1 MRILHEAVKREPDV
15 LPAPGLAEGSGRHL
29 ADGGQSAGEMLIA
42 VRVSDP
48 DVVAELKRRPAGAE
62 RDGFIAA
69 ALRVGVLALR
79 SAGGTIDTDA
89 VRHAGDKLLGDLRET
104 LAERARSL
112 TSDLGTA
119 LTQYFDPRTGL
130 MSQKLDHL
138 VKDGGQID
146 QVLERTLRA
155 HVGDESVLARTL
167 AAHVGEGSALFRM
180 LSPDQANGLK
190 RQIEQALDGALR
202 AQSAEVLRQF
212 SLDHKD
218 SALSRLVSEMKDS
231 QGLLSRD
238 LKAQVELATREFS
251 LDHEQSALSRL
262 QKTVLGAVQELT
274 RNHAEFQ
281 GDVRARLAALDARR
295 GEAARST
302 RHGGEFE
309 EALGQLLAT
318 ESQRVGDVHQAVGAT
333 TGAVRNCKVGDHI
346 VAMGRESAAPGALL
360 VFEAKENRACDLRA
374 AIAEIEVAR
383 KNRQAQVGVFVF
395 SARTAPEG
403 LEPLA
408 RYGEDIVVVWD
419 PEDEATDLHVRCAYS
434 MARGMATRLASASA
448 ASHEALSEIDL
459 ATRGIEKQLQ
469 YLDDVARMAG
479 TVKNNGEKILQRME
493 RMREQLAG
501 DVERLDEQL
510 RALRS
515 APG

>member
-1 MRILHEAVKREPDV
+1 M
-15 LPAPGLAEGSGRHL
+15 
-29 ADGGQSAGEMLIA
+29 
-42 VRVSDP
+42 
-48 DVVAELKRRPAGAE
+48 VAELRRRPAGAE
-62 RDGFIAA
+62 RDGFVAA

-79 SAGGTIDTDA
+79 SAGGSLDADTI
-89 VRHAGDKLLGDLRET
+89 RQAGDKLVGELRET

-218 SALSRLVSEMKDS
+218 SALSRLIAEVKDS

-238 LKAQVELATREFS
+238 LKAQVEAATREFS

-262 QKTVLGAVQELT
+262 QKTVLGGQRADPQPRRVPG
-274 RNHAEFQ
+274 R
-281 GDVRARLAALDARR
+281 RARTAGGARRAARRAALDPARR
-295 GEAARST
+295 RVRGGAGAAPV
-302 RHGGEFE
+302 G
-309 EALGQLLAT
+309 
-318 ESQRVGDVHQAVGAT
+318 ESQRLGTHQAVGAT
-333 TGAVRNCKVGDHI
+333 TGAIRSNKVGDHV
-346 VAMGRESAAPGALL
+346 VAWDARARAWLAL
-360 VFEAKENRACDLRA
+360 VFEAKENRSCDRA
-374 AIAEIEVAR
+374 PR
-383 KNRQAQVGVFVF
+383 SPR
-395 SARTAPEG
+395 SRWPARTASRSG
-403 LEPLA
+403 CCVLGADRA
-408 RYGEDIVVVWD
+408 RRARAARPPRRGHRGRVGSRGRGAD
-419 PEDEATDLHVRCAYS
+419 PAALRLQHG
-434 MARGMATRLASASA
+434 ARARPRPAPA
-448 ASHEALSEIDL
+448 ASGGALRGS
-459 ATRGIEKQLQ
+459 TRHPRGRETLSTSRT
-469 YLDDVARMAG
+469 ARMAG
-479 TVKNNGEKILQRME
+479 TVKNNGEKIRDGAQ
-493 RMREQLAG
+493 REQLAA
-501 DVERLDEQL
+501 DVERIDEQV
-510 RALRS
+510 RAPRRAS
-515 APG
+515 

>member
-1 MRILHEAVKREPDV
+1 MRIAHEVVKREIDV
-15 LPAPGLAEGSGRHL
+15 PPASALAEGSGRH
-29 ADGGQSAGEMLIA
+29 QSDSGEMLIA

-48 DVVAELKRRPAGAE
+48 DVVAELRRRPSGAE
-62 RDGFIAA
+62 RDGFVAA

-79 SAGGTIDTDA
+79 SAGGALDADT
-89 VRHAGDKLLGDLRET
+89 VRQAGDKLLGELRET

-119 LTQYFDPRTGL
+119 LTQYFDPRTGV
-130 MSQKLDHL
+130 MTQKLDHL

-190 RQIEQALDGALR
+190 CQIEEALRSALR
-202 AQSAEVLRQF
+202 AQSTEVLRQF

-218 SALSRLVSEMKDS
+218 SALSRLIAEVKDS
-231 QGLLSRD
+231 QGLLTRD
-238 LKAQVELATREFS
+238 LKAQVEAATREFS

-262 QKTVLGAVQELT
+262 QKTVLAAVDELT
-274 RNHAEFQ
+274 QSNVEFQ

-295 GEAARST
+295 DEAARST
-302 RHGGEFE
+302 RHGAEFE
-309 EALGQLLAT
+309 DALGQLLAV
-318 ESQRVGDVHQAVGAT
+318 ESQRLGDVHQAIGAT
-333 TGAVRNCKVGDHI
+333 TGAVRNCKVGDHL
-346 VAMGRESAAPGALL
+346 VAMGRDSAAPGALL

-374 AIAEIEVAR
+374 ALAEIEVAR
-383 KNRQAQVGVFVF
+383 KNRGAQVGVFVF
-395 SARTAPEG
+395 SARTAPEA
-403 LEPLA
+403 LEPLS
-408 RYGEDIVVVWD
+408 RHGEDIVVVWD
-419 PEDEATDLHVRCAYS
+419 PEDEATDLRLRCAYS
-434 MARGMATRLASASA
+434 LARALATRRASQSA
-448 ASHEALSEIDL
+448 ASDEALREIDL
-459 ATRGIEKQLQ
+459 ATRAVEKQLQ
-469 YLDDVARMAG
+469 YLDEVARMAG
-479 TVKNNGEKILQRME
+479 TVENNGKKIRERME

-501 DVERLDEQL
+501 DVDRIDDQV

-515 APG
+515 APA

>member
-1 MRILHEAVKREPDV
+1 
-15 LPAPGLAEGSGRHL
+15 
-29 ADGGQSAGEMLIA
+29 
-42 VRVSDP
+42 
-48 DVVAELKRRPAGAE
+48 
-62 RDGFIAA
+62 
-69 ALRVGVLALR
+69 
-79 SAGGTIDTDA
+79 
-89 VRHAGDKLLGDLRET
+89 
-104 LAERARSL
+104 
-112 TSDLGTA
+112 
-119 LTQYFDPRTGL
+119 
-130 MSQKLDHL
+130 

-190 RQIEQALDGALR
+190 KQIEQALDGALR

-309 EALGQLLAT
+309 EALGQLLAA

-346 VAMGRESAAPGALL
+346 VVMGRESAAPGALL
-360 VFEAKENRACDLRA
+360 VFED
-374 AIAEIEVAR
+374 
-383 KNRQAQVGVFVF
+383 
-395 SARTAPEG
+395 
-403 LEPLA
+403 
-408 RYGEDIVVVWD
+408 
-419 PEDEATDLHVRCAYS
+419 
-434 MARGMATRLASASA
+434 
-448 ASHEALSEIDL
+448 
-459 ATRGIEKQLQ
+459 
-469 YLDDVARMAG
+469 
-479 TVKNNGEKILQRME
+479 
-493 RMREQLAG
+493 
-501 DVERLDEQL
+501 
-510 RALRS
+510 
-515 APG
+515 

>member
-1 MRILHEAVKREPDV
+1 MRIAHEAVKREPDV
-15 LPAPGLAEGSGRHL
+15 APASALAEGSGRHH
-29 ADGGQSAGEMLIA
+29 ADTGQAGEMLIA

-48 DVVAELKRRPAGAE
+48 DVMAEVRRRPAGTE
-62 RDGFIAA
+62 RDAFVAA

-79 SAGGTIDTDA
+79 SAGGTLDADA
-89 VRHAGDKLLGDLRET
+89 VRQAGDKLVGELRET

-130 MSQKLDHL
+130 ISQKLEQL
-138 VKDGGQID
+138 VRDGGQID
-146 QVLERTLRA
+146 QVLERALRA

-167 AAHVGEGSALFRM
+167 ASHVGEGSALFRM
-180 LSPDQANGLK
+180 LSPDQADGLK

-212 SLDHKD
+212 SLDHKE
-218 SALSRLVSEMKDS
+218 SALSRLVSEVKDS
-231 QGLLSRD
+231 QGALGRD
-238 LKAQVELATREFS
+238 LKAQVEAATREFS

-262 QKTVLGAVQELT
+262 LKTVRGAVEEMA
-274 RNHAEFQ
+274 RNNAEFQ

-295 GEAARST
+295 DEAARST
-302 RHGGEFE
+302 RHGAEFE
-309 EALGQLLAT
+309 DALGQLLAA
-318 ESQRVGDVHQAVGAT
+318 ESQRLGDVHQAVGAT
-333 TGAVRNCKVGDHI
+333 TGAIRNSKVGDHL
-346 VAMGRESAAPGALL
+346 VAMGRDSAAPGALL

-374 AIAEIEVAR
+374 ALAEIEVAR

-408 RYGEDIVVVWD
+408 RHGEDIVVVWD
-419 PEDEATDLHVRCAYS
+419 PEDEATDLRVRCAYS
-434 MARGMATRLASASA
+434 LARGLATRQASQSA
-448 ASHEALSEIDL
+448 ASDEALREIDL
-459 ATRGIEKQLQ
+459 ATRAVEKQLQ
-469 YLDDVARMAG
+469 FIDEVARMAG
-479 TVKNNGEKILQRME
+479 TVENNGKKIRERME

-501 DVERLDEQL
+501 DVDRLDQQV
-510 RALRS
+510 RALRA
-515 APG
+515 APA

>member
-1 MRILHEAVKREPDV
+1 MRIAHDAVKREPDV

-29 ADGGQSAGEMLIA
+29 ADAGEMLIA

-48 DVVAELKRRPAGAE
+48 DVVAELKRRPSGAE

-89 VRHAGDKLLGDLRET
+89 VRQAGDKLLGDLRET

-309 EALGQLLAT
+309 EALGQLLAA

-360 VFEAKENRACDLRA
+360 VFEAKENRACVLRA

-434 MARGMATRLASASA
+434 MARGLATRLASASA

-501 DVERLDEQL
+501 DVERLDEQV

>member
-1 MRILHEAVKREPDV
+1 MRIAHESVKRDPEV
-15 LPAPGLAEGSGRHL
+15 MGAGLAEGSGRHV
-29 ADGGQSAGEMLIA
+29 AEGGEMLIA

-48 DVVAELKRRPAGAE
+48 DVVAELRRRPSGAE

-79 SAGGTIDTDA
+79 SAGGTLDTDA
-89 VRHAGDKLLGDLRET
+89 VRHAGDKLIGELKET

-119 LTQYFDPRTGL
+119 LTQYFDPRTGV

-146 QVLERTLRA
+146 QVLERLMRA

-218 SALSRLVSEMKDS
+218 SALSRLVSEVKDS
-231 QGLLSRD
+231 QGVLSRD

-262 QKTVLGAVQELT
+262 MKTVRGAVDDLAKT
-274 RNHAEFQ
+274 NAEFH

-295 GEAARST
+295 AEAARST

-309 EALGQLLAT
+309 EALGQLLAS
-318 ESQRVGDVHQAVGAT
+318 EAQRVGDIHQAVGAAP
-333 TGAVRNCKVGDHI
+333 GSVRNCKVGDHL

-374 AIAEIEVAR
+374 ALAEMEVAR

-419 PEDEATDLHVRCAYS
+419 PEDEVTDLRVRCAYS
-434 MARGMATRLASASA
+434 MARGLATRVASASA
-448 ASHEALSEIDL
+448 ASDEALREIDL
-459 ATRGIEKQLQ
+459 ATRGIEKQLS

-493 RMREQLAG
+493 RMREQLAA
-501 DVERLDEQL
+501 DVDRLDEQVRSL
-510 RALRS
+510 RA
-515 APG
+515 AP

>member
-1 MRILHEAVKREPDV
+1 MRIAHDAVKREPDV

-29 ADGGQSAGEMLIA
+29 ADAGEMLIA

-48 DVVAELKRRPAGAE
+48 DVVAELKRRPSGAE

-89 VRHAGDKLLGDLRET
+89 VRQAGDKLLGDLRET

-302 RHGGEFE
+302 RHGGEFA
-309 EALGQLLAT
+309 EALGQLQAAET
-318 ESQRVGDVHQAVGAT
+318 QRVGDVHQAVGAT

-434 MARGMATRLASASA
+434 MARGLATRLASASA

-501 DVERLDEQL
+501 DVERLDEQV

-515 APG
+515 APR

>member
-1 MRILHEAVKREPDV
+1 MRIAHEVVKREPEV
-15 LPAPGLAEGSGRHL
+15 SALAEGSGRHV
-29 ADGGQSAGEMLIA
+29 ADSGEMLIA

-48 DVVAELKRRPAGAE
+48 DVVAELRRRPAGAE
-62 RDGFIAA
+62 RDGFVAA

-79 SAGGTIDTDA
+79 SAGGTLDADA
-89 VRHAGDKLLGDLRET
+89 VRQAGDKLIGELRET

-112 TSDLGTA
+112 SSDLGTA
-119 LTQYFDPRTGL
+119 LTQYFDPKTGV

-218 SALSRLVSEMKDS
+218 SALSRLITEVKDS
-231 QGLLSRD
+231 QGHLTRD
-238 LKAQVELATREFS
+238 LKAQVEAATREFS

-262 QKTVLGAVQELT
+262 QKTVLTAVSELT
-274 RNHAEFQ
+274 RNHVEFQ

-295 GEAARST
+295 DEAARST
-302 RHGGEFE
+302 RHGAEFE
-309 EALGQLLAT
+309 EALGQLLAA

-333 TGAVRNCKVGDHI
+333 TGMIRNSKVGDHV
-346 VAMGRESAAPGALL
+346 VAMGRDSAAPGAVL
-360 VFEAKENRACDLRA
+360 VFEAKENRSCDLRA
-374 AIAEIEVAR
+374 ALAEIEVAR
-383 KNRQAQVGVFVF
+383 KNRGAQVGVFVF
-395 SARTAPEG
+395 SARTAPDG
-403 LEPLA
+403 LEPLV
-408 RYGEDIVVVWD
+408 RYGEDVVVVWD
-419 PEDEATDLHVRCAYS
+419 PEDESTDLRLRCAYS
-434 MARGMATRLASASA
+434 LARGLATRRASQSA
-448 ASHEALSEIDL
+448 ASDEALREIDL
-459 ATRGIEKQLQ
+459 ATRAVEKQLQ
-469 YLDDVARMAG
+469 YLDEVARMAG
-479 TVKNNGEKILQRME
+479 TVENNGKKIRERMD
-493 RMREQLAG
+493 RMREQLVA
-501 DVERLDEQL
+501 DVDRIDHQV
-510 RALRS
+510 RALR
-515 APG
+515 ATPA